1 MSSILIVDEPKE
13 SHELLHTLLNPL
25 GHKITFVSG
34 EDKALQLYGKEQFDI
49 VVAENSG
56 PAPGQE
62 SLLKKLHAVDPKAV
76 VIMTDAV
83 PELRKAIVAMRN
95 RCFDYIKKPIKV
107 ADFVSAINR
116 GLEYKYPQLNKSKPI
131 KRNGNGKHAP
141 TDTCVALVG
150 NHPSIVTVRQQIDKI
165 LRDRNATA
173 ISIQGPAGSGKH
185 YVIEYI
191 HQRLGAAPDNL
202 LTLNCSS
209 ANPDNLMEMLIGD
222 GMGGTL
228 VKQAKGGT
236 LALSKINALPLA
248 IQKSFVN
255 VLRNLGN
262 QTLVIV
268 TSDENLEDALLDD
281 SFAMEL
287 YYYITIEVL
296 VLPPLENRRDDM
308 PLIIRELMRTSPEI
322 DENLR
327 KIEFTPDAI
336 EALLRHKEA
345 FHFNELARMLNDCAS
360 YHDRGRVTSKE
371 VSIIFG

>member
-1 MSSILIVDEPKE
+1 MSTILIVDEPRE
-13 SHELLHTLLNPL
+13 SHELLHTLLDPL
-25 GHKITFVSG
+25 GHKITFVAG
-34 EDKALQLYGKEQFDI
+34 EEKALQIYDKEKFDI

-62 SLLKKLHAVDPKAV
+62 SLLKKLRAADPNAV

-83 PELRKAIVAMRN
+83 PELRKAVTAMRN

-116 GLEYKYPQLNKSKPI
+116 GLEFKYPELNKGKST
-131 KRNGNGKHAP
+131 KRNGNGKHSP
-141 TDTCVALVG
+141 TETCLALVG
-150 NHPSIVTVRQQIDKI
+150 NHPSIVAVRQQIDKI
-165 LRDRNATA
+165 LHDRNATA
-173 ISIQGPAGSGKH
+173 ISIQGPPGSGKH
-185 YVIEYI
+185 FVIEYI
-191 HQRLGAAPDNL
+191 HQRLGAAPEKL

-209 ANPDNLMEMLIGD
+209 ANPDKLKEMLIGD
-222 GMGGTL
+222 GTGGTL

-236 LALSKINALPLA
+236 LALSKINALPVA
-248 IQKSFVN
+248 IQKAFVG

-268 TSDENLEDALLDD
+268 TSEENLEDALLDD

-296 VLPPLENRRDDM
+296 VLPPLEDRRDDM
-308 PLIIRELMRTSPEI
+308 PMIIRELIRTSPEV
-322 DENLR
+322 DDSVR
-327 KIEFTPDAI
+327 KVEFTTDAV
-336 EALLRHKEA
+336 EALLKHKEA
-345 FHFNELARMLNDCAS
+345 FHLSELARMLSDCAS
-360 YHDRGRVTSKE
+360 YHDRGRVTEKE